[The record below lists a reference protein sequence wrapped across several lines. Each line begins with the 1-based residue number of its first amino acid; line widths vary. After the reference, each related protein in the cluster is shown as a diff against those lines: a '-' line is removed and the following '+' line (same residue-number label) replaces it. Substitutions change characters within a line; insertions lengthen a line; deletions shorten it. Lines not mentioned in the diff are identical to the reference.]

1 MVWGPW
7 SPPPVRTCAG
17 SPVVES
23 QDSRA
28 LHVPRKRGRTVRAA
42 RCAAARVSANRA
54 EHPRTERRESSAH
67 RSIHDRVADSD
78 DGTAEYFGTHHEM
91 RHHGLAEH
99 ARQLRSDIAAERLV
113 GLARHGHRRAYAIL
127 NLVHDRVVFD
137 RDIGNEVLATVRDHR
152 LKKPHEWTR

>member
-1 MVWGPW
+1 
-7 SPPPVRTCAG
+7 
-17 SPVVES
+17 
-23 QDSRA
+23 
-28 LHVPRKRGRTVRAA
+28 
-42 RCAAARVSANRA
+42 
-54 EHPRTERRESSAH
+54 
-67 RSIHDRVADSD
+67 
-78 DGTAEYFGTHHEM
+78 M

-113 GLARHGHRRAYAIL
+113 GLARHGHRRVYAIL